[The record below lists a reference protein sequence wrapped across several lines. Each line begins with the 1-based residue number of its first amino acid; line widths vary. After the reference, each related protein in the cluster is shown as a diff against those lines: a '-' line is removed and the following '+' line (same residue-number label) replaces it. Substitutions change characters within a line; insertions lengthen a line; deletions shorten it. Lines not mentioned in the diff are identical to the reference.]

1 MKNKIGE
8 IAGKVWKTLGERE
21 HVNFLNLPM
30 ILEEKGEIV
39 YQALGWLAREDK
51 INYRSKEGKTFV
63 SLSYDEREIFRNSLK
78 TSPKTSPQ
86 ENSLKQQAKQGNHTF
101 LWGR

>member
-30 ILEEKGEIV
+30 ILQEKGEIV

-51 INYRSKEGKTFV
+51 IIYRNKEGKTFV
-63 SLSYDEREIFRNSLK
+63 SLRYAEREIFRNFLKTSLK
-78 TSPKTSPQ
+78 TGTQ
-86 ENSLKQQAKQGNHTF
+86 ENLLIK
-101 LWGR
+101 

>member
-8 IAGKVWKTLGERE
+8 MAAKVWETLGEKE
-21 HVNFLNLPM
+21 DVEISKLPQ
-30 ILEEKGEIV
+30 ILKEKGEIV

-51 INYRSKEGKTFV
+51 INYHSKEKKTFV

-86 ENSLKQQAKQGNHTF
+86 ENSLKQQAK
-101 LWGR
+101 

>member
-8 IAGKVWKTLGERE
+8 ISGKIWKILGEKE
-21 HVNFLNLPM
+21 DVELSKLPQ
-30 ILEEKGEIV
+30 ILKEKGEIV

-51 INYRSKEGKTFV
+51 INYHSKERKTFV

-86 ENSLKQQAKQGNHTF
+86 ENSLKQQEM
-101 LWGR
+101 